1 LFDVPRELFALINR
15 GNLIDTTRDNQRLL
29 MIMPVQSGSQR
40 EIGVFV
46 NWASAMQR

>member
-15 GNLIDTTRDNQRLL
+15 APLVDVTRDHQRLL
-29 MIMPVQSGSQR
+29 MIMPVQESSQR

-46 NWASAMQR
+46 NWASALRR